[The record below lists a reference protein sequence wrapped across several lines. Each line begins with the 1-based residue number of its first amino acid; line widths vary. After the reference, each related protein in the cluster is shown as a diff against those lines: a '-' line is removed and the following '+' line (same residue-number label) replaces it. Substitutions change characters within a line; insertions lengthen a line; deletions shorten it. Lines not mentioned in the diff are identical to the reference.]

1 MAGMATG
8 GGTAFVL
15 VRHPGVT
22 RQEVA
27 AILRRR
33 WSATVVGEVGAAEP
47 SWSMPVED
55 AAELARARRGVEPL
69 RVVVLAQR
77 AANTSEFRRAAAHE
91 VTEPFAPMPVAF

>member
-8 GGTAFVL
+8 DSTVFVL
-15 VRHPGVT
+15 VRHPGLT

-27 AILRRR
+27 AVLRRH
-33 WSATVVGEVGAAEP
+33 WPAAVVGEVGAAEP

-69 RVVVLAQR
+69 RIVVMAQR
-77 AANTSEFRRAAAHE
+77 GADTCGLGRADACDVA
-91 VTEPFAPMPVAF
+91 EPFAPMPIAF